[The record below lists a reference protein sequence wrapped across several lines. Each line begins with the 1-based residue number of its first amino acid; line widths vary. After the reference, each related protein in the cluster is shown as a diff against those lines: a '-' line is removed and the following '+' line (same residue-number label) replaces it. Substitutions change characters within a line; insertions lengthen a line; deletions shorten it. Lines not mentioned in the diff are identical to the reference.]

1 MKTRNKRY
9 DKSRLRLLCLLTALL
24 GIFGAGQTW
33 AANPTTLTVGGTNV
47 LGSGYW
53 KTNETGT
60 LTGEGAS
67 ESDYN
72 VYYDGNGTLKLNN
85 ANITGTSST
94 DYGAAIYAAGDLTI
108 VLNGSSSA
116 TGVVP
121 SGDMPF
127 SGLYVSGTLTIRGE
141 GSLTVNAGDSTN
153 SSKLNYGIYAL
164 TYIQN
169 GGSITSRSGTGTAS
183 HGVYAYSGVTV
194 NGGSLTATG
203 GTATTDGISANQG
216 SSGIY
221 VSGTITVGSATVTA
235 AGGSGTNSYGIYSS
249 TGTNSLTVAGGKVT
263 ATGNS
268 APIYIETF
276 LSSTGNN
283 PQNRVSVT
291 VSNSGSITA
300 QGGAGIVLKSRQIDD
315 TLGTGTMTVESGST
329 LLANSVT
336 VNNSPLAPTGEGSWL
351 IYGQSGQTSAV
362 GGNYTLT
369 ENVTIPSDVTVT
381 VPEGSSLTVPEGTTL
396 TVTDAASQLVV
407 NGELVLEGTFNNAKE
422 LTGTGAIVLCEI
434 TLTDDEGMDE
444 YMDYQLKLKGKKITY
459 TRNTT
464 DGAYGTIC
472 LPFVPASVAGVQVTY
487 YKVKELDGNELI
499 LGETDFEAG
508 KPLFY
513 QTSGAGSAIIFSA
526 ESAEGV
532 ELVTTPATDNFME
545 GTMNVAT
552 PQTGYFLKDNN
563 IYPITDGA
571 KVKVKPFRAYV
582 KGQNNASQAS
592 VMSVNVARP

>member
-1 MKTRNKRY
+1 MKTRNKLY
-9 DKSRLRLLCLLTALL
+9 DKSRLRVLCLLAALL
-24 GIFGAGQTW
+24 GIFGARQTW
-33 AANPTTLTVGGTNV
+33 AANDPTTLVVGGTSVVANGTV
-47 LGSGYW
+47 SETTSGEGWSYAD
-53 KTNETGT
+53 GT
-60 LTGEGAS
+60 LT
-67 ESDYN
+67 
-72 VYYDGNGTLKLNN
+72 LNN
-85 ANITGTSST
+85 ATITGTSST

-108 VLNGSSSA
+108 ELEGSSTA
-116 TGVVP
+116 TGAVH
-121 SGDMPF
+121 SRDMPF
-127 SGLYVSGTLTIRGE
+127 SGLYVSGTLTISGE
-141 GSLTVNAGDSTN
+141 GSLTVSTPDATDSRQ
-153 SSKLNYGIYAL
+153 NYGIYAL

-169 GGSITSRSGTGTAS
+169 GGNITSRSGTGTIS
-183 HGVYAYSGVTV
+183 RGVYAYSGMTV

-203 GTATTDGISANQG
+203 GTAASGATTDD

-221 VSGTITVGSATVTA
+221 VTGTITVGSATVNAT
-235 AGGSGTNSYGIYSS
+235 GNSYGIYSYLGG
-249 TGTNSLTVAGGKVT
+249 GTNSLTVAGGKVT

-268 APIYIETF
+268 SAIYIETMV
-276 LSSTGNN
+276 SSGGSANN
-283 PQNRVSVT
+283 HVSVT

-300 QGGAGIVLKSRQIDD
+300 QGGAGIVLKSSQFAG
-315 TLGTGTMTVESGST
+315 GTGTGSMTVESGST

-336 VNNSPLAPTGEGSWL
+336 LNDSPLTLTGEGSWL
-351 IYGQSGQTSAV
+351 IYGQSDQTSAV

-369 ENVTIPSDVTVT
+369 KDVTIPSGVTVT
-381 VPEGSSLTVPEGTTL
+381 VPEGSSLTIPNGKTL

-434 TLTDDEGMDE
+434 TLTDDKGMDE
-444 YMDYQLKLKGKKITY
+444 YKDYQLKLKGKKVTY

-513 QTSGAGSAIIFSA
+513 QTSGSGSAITFSA
-526 ESAEGV
+526 ENAEGV
-532 ELVTTPATDNFME
+532 ELVTEPATDSFMV
-545 GTMNVAT
+545 GTMSEET
-552 PQTGYFLKDNN
+552 PTTGYFLKDNK

-582 KGQNNASQAS
+582 KGQNDASQAS

>member
-1 MKTRNKRY
+1 M
-9 DKSRLRLLCLLTALL
+9 
-24 GIFGAGQTW
+24 
-33 AANPTTLTVGGTNV
+33 GGTSVVANGTV
-47 LGSGYW
+47 SETTSGEGWSYAD
-53 KTNETGT
+53 GT
-60 LTGEGAS
+60 LT
-67 ESDYN
+67 
-72 VYYDGNGTLKLNN
+72 LNN
-85 ANITGTSST
+85 ATITGTSST

-108 VLNGSSSA
+108 ELEGSSNAKGAVHS
-116 TGVVP
+116 
-121 SGDMPF
+121 SDMPF
-127 SGLYVSGTLTIRGE
+127 SGLYVSGTLTISGE
-141 GSLTVNAGDSTN
+141 GSLTVNAVESTN
-153 SSKLNYGIYAL
+153 SSKNNYGIYAD

-169 GGSITSRSGTGTAS
+169 GGSINSQSGTGAAS
-183 HGVYAYSGVTV
+183 RGVYAYGMTV

-203 GTATTDGISANQG
+203 GTATGGGTYD

-221 VSGTITVGSATVTA
+221 VTGTITVGSATVNAT
-235 AGGSGTNSYGIYSS
+235 GNSYGIYSYLGG
-249 TGTNSLTVAGGKVT
+249 GTNSLTVAGGKVT

-268 APIYIETF
+268 SAIYIETMV
-276 LSSTGNN
+276 SSGGSANN
-283 PQNRVSVT
+283 HVSVT

-300 QGGAGIVLKSRQIDD
+300 QGGAGIVLKSSQFAG
-315 TLGTGTMTVESGST
+315 GTGTGSMTVESGST

-336 VNNSPLAPTGEGSWL
+336 VNNNPLALTGEGSWL
-351 IYGQSGQTSAV
+351 IYGQSGQDTPMQ
-362 GGNYTLT
+362 G
-369 ENVTIPSDVTVT
+369 NVTLPDDLTIDNGNTFTIPA
-381 VPEGSSLTVPEGTTL
+381 GSTLTVPEGTTL

-422 LTGTGAIVLCEI
+422 LTGTGAIVLGEI
-434 TLTDDEGMDE
+434 TLTDDKGMDE
-444 YMDYQLKLKGKKITY
+444 YKDYQLKLKGKKVTY

-513 QTSGAGSAIIFSA
+513 QTSGSGSAITFSA
-526 ESAEGV
+526 ENAEGV
-532 ELVTTPATDNFME
+532 ELVTEPATDSFMV
-545 GTMNVAT
+545 GTMSEET
-552 PQTGYFLKDNN
+552 PTTGYFLKDNK

-582 KGQNNASQAS
+582 KGQNDASQAS

>member
-1 MKTRNKRY
+1 MKTRNKLY
-9 DKSRLRLLCLLTALL
+9 DKSRLRILCLLAALL

-33 AANPTTLTVGGTNV
+33 AANDPTTLVVGGTSVVANGTV
-47 LGSGYW
+47 SETTSGEGWSYAD
-53 KTNETGT
+53 GT
-60 LTGEGAS
+60 LT
-67 ESDYN
+67 
-72 VYYDGNGTLKLNN
+72 LNN
-85 ANITGTSST
+85 ATITGTSST

-108 VLNGSSSA
+108 ELEGSSNAKGAVHS
-116 TGVVP
+116 
-121 SGDMPF
+121 SDMPF
-127 SGLYVSGTLTIRGE
+127 SGLYVSGTLTISGE
-141 GSLTVNAGDSTN
+141 GSLTVNAVESTN
-153 SSKLNYGIYAL
+153 SSKNNYGIYAD

-169 GGSITSRSGTGTAS
+169 GGSINSQSGTGAAS
-183 HGVYAYSGVTV
+183 RGVYAYGMTV

-203 GTATTDGISANQG
+203 GTATGGGTYD

-221 VSGTITVGSATVTA
+221 VTGTITVGSATVNAT
-235 AGGSGTNSYGIYSS
+235 GNSYGIYSYLGG
-249 TGTNSLTVAGGKVT
+249 GTNSLTVAGGKVT

-268 APIYIETF
+268 SAIYIETMV
-276 LSSTGNN
+276 SSGGSANN
-283 PQNRVSVT
+283 HVSVT

-300 QGGAGIVLKSRQIDD
+300 QGGAGIVLKSSQFAG
-315 TLGTGTMTVESGST
+315 GTGTGAMTVESGST

-336 VNNSPLAPTGEGSWL
+336 VNNNPLALTGEGSWL
-351 IYGQSGQTSAV
+351 IYGQSGQDTPMQ
-362 GGNYTLT
+362 G
-369 ENVTIPSDVTVT
+369 NVTLPDDLTIDNGNTFTIPA
-381 VPEGSSLTVPEGTTL
+381 GSTLTVPEGTTL

-422 LTGTGAIVLCEI
+422 LTGTGAIVLGEI
-434 TLTDDEGMDE
+434 TLTDDKGMDE
-444 YMDYQLKLKGKKITY
+444 YKDYQLKLKGKKVTY

-513 QTSGAGSAIIFSA
+513 QTSGSGSAITFSA
-526 ESAEGV
+526 ENAEGV
-532 ELVTTPATDNFME
+532 ELVTEPATDSFMV
-545 GTMNVAT
+545 GTMSEET
-552 PQTGYFLKDNN
+552 PTTGYFLKDNK

-582 KGQNNASQAS
+582 KGQNDASQAS

>member
-1 MKTRNKRY
+1 MKTRNKLY
-9 DKSRLRLLCLLTALL
+9 DKSRLRILCLLAALL

-33 AANPTTLTVGGTNV
+33 AANDPTTLVVGGTSVVANGTV
-47 LGSGYW
+47 SETTSGEGWSYAD
-53 KTNETGT
+53 GT
-60 LTGEGAS
+60 LT
-67 ESDYN
+67 
-72 VYYDGNGTLKLNN
+72 LNN
-85 ANITGTSST
+85 ATITGTSST

-108 VLNGSSSA
+108 EMEGSSNAKGAVHS
-116 TGVVP
+116 
-121 SGDMPF
+121 SDMPF
-127 SGLYVSGTLTIRGE
+127 SGLYVSGTLTISGE
-141 GSLTVNAGDSTN
+141 GSLTVNAVESTN
-153 SSKLNYGIYAL
+153 SSKNNYGIYAD

-169 GGSITSRSGTGTAS
+169 GGSINSQSGTGAAS
-183 HGVYAYSGVTV
+183 RGVYAYGMTV

-203 GTATTDGISANQG
+203 GTATGGGTYD

-221 VSGTITVGSATVTA
+221 VTGTITVGSATVNAT
-235 AGGSGTNSYGIYSS
+235 GNSYGIYSYLGG
-249 TGTNSLTVAGGKVT
+249 GTNSLTVAGGKVT

-268 APIYIETF
+268 SAIYIETMV
-276 LSSTGNN
+276 SSGGSANN
-283 PQNRVSVT
+283 HVSVT

-300 QGGAGIVLKSRQIDD
+300 QGGAGIVLKSSQFAG
-315 TLGTGTMTVESGST
+315 GTGTGSMTVESGST

-336 VNNSPLAPTGEGSWL
+336 VNNNPLALTGEGSWL
-351 IYGQSGQTSAV
+351 IYGQSGQDTPMQ
-362 GGNYTLT
+362 G
-369 ENVTIPSDVTVT
+369 NVTLPDDLTIDNGNTFTIPA
-381 VPEGSSLTVPEGTTL
+381 GSTLTVPEGTTL

-422 LTGTGAIVLCEI
+422 LTGTGAIVLGEI
-434 TLTDDEGMDE
+434 TLTDDKGMDE
-444 YMDYQLKLKGKKITY
+444 YKDYQLKLKGKKVTY

-513 QTSGAGSAIIFSA
+513 QTSGSGSAITFSA
-526 ESAEGV
+526 ENAEGV
-532 ELVTTPATDNFME
+532 ELVTEPATDSFMV
-545 GTMNVAT
+545 GTMSEET
-552 PQTGYFLKDNN
+552 PTTGYFLKDNK

-582 KGQNNASQAS
+582 KGQNDASQAS

>member
-1 MKTRNKRY
+1 MKTRNKLY
-9 DKSRLRLLCLLTALL
+9 DKSRLRILCLLTALL

-33 AANPTTLTVGGTNV
+33 AANDPTTLVVGGTSVVANGTV
-47 LGSGYW
+47 SETTSGEGWSYAD
-53 KTNETGT
+53 GT
-60 LTGEGAS
+60 LT
-67 ESDYN
+67 
-72 VYYDGNGTLKLNN
+72 LNN
-85 ANITGTSST
+85 ATITGTSST

-108 VLNGSSSA
+108 ELEGSSNAKGAVHS
-116 TGVVP
+116 
-121 SGDMPF
+121 SDMPF
-127 SGLYVSGTLTIRGE
+127 SGLYVSGTLTISGE
-141 GSLTVNAGDSTN
+141 GSLTVNAVESTN
-153 SSKLNYGIYAL
+153 SSKNNYGIYAD

-169 GGSITSRSGTGTAS
+169 GGSINSQSGTGAAS
-183 HGVYAYSGVTV
+183 RGVYAYGMTV

-203 GTATTDGISANQG
+203 GTATYD

-221 VSGTITVGSATVTA
+221 VTGTITVGSATVNAT
-235 AGGSGTNSYGIYSS
+235 GNSYGIYSYLGG
-249 TGTNSLTVAGGKVT
+249 GTNSLTVTGGTVT

-268 APIYIETF
+268 SAIYIETMV
-276 LSSTGNN
+276 STGSA
-283 PQNRVSVT
+283 QNHVSVT

-300 QGGAGIVLKSRQIDD
+300 QGGAGIVLKSSQMGGS
-315 TLGTGTMTVESGST
+315 TGTGSMTVESGST

-336 VNNSPLAPTGEGSWL
+336 LNDSPLTFTGEGSWL
-351 IYGQSGQTSAV
+351 IYGQSDQATPMQG
-362 GGNYTLT
+362 
-369 ENVTIPSDVTVT
+369 NVTLPGNLTIDNGNTFTIPA
-381 VPEGSSLTVPEGTTL
+381 GSTLTVPEGTTL

-422 LTGTGAIVLCEI
+422 LTGTGAIVLGEI
-434 TLTDDEGMDE
+434 TLTDDEGIGAYE
-444 YMDYQLKLKGKKITY
+444 GYQLKLKGKKVTY

-513 QTSGAGSAIIFSA
+513 QTSGAGSTITFSA

-532 ELVTTPATDNFME
+532 ELVTAPATDSFMV
-545 GTMNVAT
+545 GTMSEEIPT
-552 PQTGYFLKDNN
+552 TGYFLKDNK
-563 IYPITDGA
+563 IYPIQNPN
-571 KVKVKPFRAYV
+571 VKVKPFRAYV
-582 KGQNNASQAS
+582 KGQNDASQAS

>member
-9 DKSRLRLLCLLTALL
+9 DKSRLRILCLLTALL

-33 AANPTTLTVGGTNV
+33 AANNLTTLVVGGTSVVANGTV
-47 LGSGYW
+47 GETTSGEGWSYAD
-53 KTNETGT
+53 GT
-60 LTGEGAS
+60 LT
-67 ESDYN
+67 
-72 VYYDGNGTLKLNN
+72 LNN
-85 ANITGTSST
+85 ATITGTSSS

-108 VLNGSSSA
+108 ELEGSSSA
-116 TGVVP
+116 TGAVH
-121 SGDMPF
+121 SSDMPF
-127 SGLYVSGTLTIRGE
+127 SGLYVSGTLTISGE
-141 GSLTVNAGDSTN
+141 GSLTVNAVESTN
-153 SSKLNYGIYAL
+153 SSKNNYGIYAV

-169 GGSITSRSGTGTAS
+169 GGSITSKSGTGAAS
-183 HGVYAYSGVTV
+183 RGVYAYSGMTV

-203 GTATTDGISANQG
+203 GTATGGSTYD

-221 VSGTITVGSATVTA
+221 VTGPITVDGVTVTA
-235 AGGSGTNSYGIYSS
+235 VGGSGTNSYGIYSS
-249 TGTNSLTVAGGKVT
+249 TDTNSLTVTGGKVT
-263 ATGNS
+263 ATGSSS
-268 APIYIETF
+268 AIYIETY
-276 LSSTGNN
+276 LPLNSSANN
-283 PQNRVSVT
+283 HVSVT

-300 QGGAGIVLKSRQIDD
+300 QGGAGIVLKSSQMGGS
-315 TLGTGTMTVESGST
+315 TGTGSMTVESGST
-329 LLANSVT
+329 LLTNSVT
-336 VNNSPLAPTGEGSWL
+336 VNDSPLALTGEGSWL
-351 IYGQSGQTSAV
+351 IYGQSDQESPMH
-362 GGNYTLT
+362 GNVTLP

-381 VPEGSSLTVPEGTTL
+381 VPEGSSLTIPNDKTL
-396 TVTDAASQLVV
+396 TVTNDASQLVV
-407 NGELVLEGTFNNAKE
+407 NGELVLEGTFSKDAKE

-434 TLTDDEGMDE
+434 TLTDDKGMDE
-444 YMDYQLKLKGKKITY
+444 YKDYQLKLKGKKITY

-513 QTSGAGSAIIFSA
+513 QTSGAGSAITFSA
-526 ESAEGV
+526 ENAEGV
-532 ELVTTPATDNFME
+532 ELVTEPATDSFMV
-545 GTMNVAT
+545 GTMSEEIPT
-552 PQTGYFLKDNN
+552 TGYFLKDNK

-582 KGQNNASQAS
+582 KGQNDASQAS

>member
-1 MKTRNKRY
+1 MKTRNKLY
-9 DKSRLRLLCLLTALL
+9 DKSRLRILCLLAALL

-33 AANPTTLTVGGTNV
+33 AANDPTTLVVGGTSVVANGTV
-47 LGSGYW
+47 SETTSGEGWSYAD
-53 KTNETGT
+53 GT
-60 LTGEGAS
+60 LT
-67 ESDYN
+67 
-72 VYYDGNGTLKLNN
+72 LNN
-85 ANITGTSST
+85 ATITGTSST

-108 VLNGSSSA
+108 ELEGSSNAKGAVHS
-116 TGVVP
+116 
-121 SGDMPF
+121 SDMPF
-127 SGLYVSGTLTIRGE
+127 SGLYVSGTLTISGE
-141 GSLTVNAGDSTN
+141 GSLTVNAVESTN
-153 SSKLNYGIYAL
+153 SSKNNYGIYAD

-169 GGSITSRSGTGTAS
+169 GGSINSQSGTGAAS
-183 HGVYAYSGVTV
+183 RGVYAYGMTV

-203 GTATTDGISANQG
+203 GGTYD

-221 VSGTITVGSATVTA
+221 VTGTITVGSATVNAT
-235 AGGSGTNSYGIYSS
+235 GNSYGIYSYLGG
-249 TGTNSLTVAGGKVT
+249 GTNSLTVTGGTVT

-268 APIYIETF
+268 SAIYIETMV
-276 LSSTGNN
+276 SSGGSANN
-283 PQNRVSVT
+283 HVSVT

-300 QGGAGIVLKSRQIDD
+300 QGGAGIVLKSSQFAG
-315 TLGTGTMTVESGST
+315 GTGTGSMTVESGST

-336 VNNSPLAPTGEGSWL
+336 LNDSPLTLTGEGSWL
-351 IYGQSGQTSAV
+351 IYGQSDQTSAV

-369 ENVTIPSDVTVT
+369 KDVTIPSGVTVT
-381 VPEGSSLTVPEGTTL
+381 VPEGSSLTIPNGKTL

-422 LTGTGAIVLCEI
+422 LTGTGAIVLGEI
-434 TLTDDEGMDE
+434 TLTDDEGIGE
-444 YMDYQLKLKGKKITY
+444 YQLKLKSKKVTY

-472 LPFVPASVAGVQVTY
+472 LPFVPASVAGGQVTY
-487 YKVKELDGNELI
+487 YKVKELNGNELI

-513 QTSGAGSAIIFSA
+513 QTSGAGSAITFSA
-526 ESAEGV
+526 ENAEGV
-532 ELVTTPATDNFME
+532 ELVTEPATDSFMV
-545 GTMNVAT
+545 GTMSEET
-552 PQTGYFLKDNN
+552 PTTGYFLKNDN

-582 KGQNNASQAS
+582 KGQNDASQAS

>member
-1 MKTRNKRY
+1 MKTRNKLY
-9 DKSRLRLLCLLTALL
+9 DKSRLRILCLLAALL

-33 AANPTTLTVGGTNV
+33 AANDPTTLVVGGTSVVANGTV
-47 LGSGYW
+47 SETTSGEGWSYAD
-53 KTNETGT
+53 GT
-60 LTGEGAS
+60 LT
-67 ESDYN
+67 
-72 VYYDGNGTLKLNN
+72 LNN
-85 ANITGTSST
+85 ATITGTSST

-108 VLNGSSSA
+108 ELEGSSNAKGAVHS
-116 TGVVP
+116 
-121 SGDMPF
+121 SDMPF
-127 SGLYVSGTLTIRGE
+127 SGLYVSGTLTISGE
-141 GSLTVNAGDSTN
+141 GSLTVNAVESTN
-153 SSKLNYGIYAL
+153 SSKNNYGIYAD

-169 GGSITSRSGTGTAS
+169 GGSINSQSGTGAAS
-183 HGVYAYSGVTV
+183 RGVYAYGMTV

-203 GTATTDGISANQG
+203 GIATGGGTYD

-221 VSGTITVGSATVTA
+221 VTGTITVGSATVNAT
-235 AGGSGTNSYGIYSS
+235 GNSYGIYSYLGG
-249 TGTNSLTVAGGKVT
+249 GTNSLTVAGGKVT

-268 APIYIETF
+268 SAIYIETMV
-276 LSSTGNN
+276 SSGGSANN
-283 PQNRVSVT
+283 HVSVT

-300 QGGAGIVLKSRQIDD
+300 QGGAGIVLKSSQFAG
-315 TLGTGTMTVESGST
+315 GTGTGSMTVESGST

-336 VNNSPLAPTGEGSWL
+336 VNNNPLALTGEGSWL
-351 IYGQSGQTSAV
+351 IYGQSGQDTPMQ
-362 GGNYTLT
+362 G
-369 ENVTIPSDVTVT
+369 NVTLPDDLTIDNGNTFTIPA
-381 VPEGSSLTVPEGTTL
+381 GSTLTVPEGTTL

-422 LTGTGAIVLCEI
+422 LTGTGAIVLGEI
-434 TLTDDEGMDE
+434 TLTDDKGMDE
-444 YMDYQLKLKGKKITY
+444 YKDYQLKLKGKKVTY

-513 QTSGAGSAIIFSA
+513 QTSGSGSAITFSA
-526 ESAEGV
+526 ENAEGV
-532 ELVTTPATDNFME
+532 ELVTEPATDSFMV
-545 GTMNVAT
+545 GTMSEET
-552 PQTGYFLKDNN
+552 PTTGYFLKDNK

-582 KGQNNASQAS
+582 KGQNDASQAS

>member
-1 MKTRNKRY
+1 MKTRNKLY
-9 DKSRLRLLCLLTALL
+9 DKSRLRVLCLLAALL
-24 GIFGAGQTW
+24 GIFGARQTW
-33 AANPTTLTVGGTNV
+33 AANDPTTLVVGGTSVVANGTV
-47 LGSGYW
+47 SETTSGEGWSYAD
-53 KTNETGT
+53 GT
-60 LTGEGAS
+60 LT
-67 ESDYN
+67 
-72 VYYDGNGTLKLNN
+72 LNN
-85 ANITGTSST
+85 ATITGTSST

-108 VLNGSSSA
+108 ELEGSSNAKGAVHS
-116 TGVVP
+116 
-121 SGDMPF
+121 SDMPF
-127 SGLYVSGTLTIRGE
+127 SGLYVSGTLTISGE
-141 GSLTVNAGDSTN
+141 GSLTVNAVESTN
-153 SSKLNYGIYAL
+153 SSKNNYGIYAD

-169 GGSITSRSGTGTAS
+169 GGSINSQSGTGAAS
-183 HGVYAYSGVTV
+183 RGVYAYGMTV

-203 GTATTDGISANQG
+203 GGTYD

-221 VSGTITVGSATVTA
+221 VTGTITVGSATVNAT
-235 AGGSGTNSYGIYSS
+235 GNSYGIYSYLGG
-249 TGTNSLTVAGGKVT
+249 GTNSLTVTGGTVT

-268 APIYIETF
+268 SAIYIETMV
-276 LSSTGNN
+276 SSGGSANN
-283 PQNRVSVT
+283 HVSVT

-300 QGGAGIVLKSRQIDD
+300 QGGAGIVLKSSQFAG
-315 TLGTGTMTVESGST
+315 GTGTGSMTVESGST

-336 VNNSPLAPTGEGSWL
+336 LNDSPLTLTGEGSWL
-351 IYGQSGQTSAV
+351 IYGQSDQTSAV

-369 ENVTIPSDVTVT
+369 KDVTIPSGVTVT
-381 VPEGSSLTVPEGTTL
+381 VPEGSSLTIPNGKTL

-434 TLTDDEGMDE
+434 TLTDDKGMDE
-444 YMDYQLKLKGKKITY
+444 YKDYQLKLKGKKVTY

-513 QTSGAGSAIIFSA
+513 QTSGSGSAITFSA
-526 ESAEGV
+526 ENAEGV
-532 ELVTTPATDNFME
+532 ELVTEPATDSFMV
-545 GTMNVAT
+545 GTMSEET
-552 PQTGYFLKDNN
+552 PTTGYFLKDNK

-582 KGQNNASQAS
+582 KGQNDASQAS